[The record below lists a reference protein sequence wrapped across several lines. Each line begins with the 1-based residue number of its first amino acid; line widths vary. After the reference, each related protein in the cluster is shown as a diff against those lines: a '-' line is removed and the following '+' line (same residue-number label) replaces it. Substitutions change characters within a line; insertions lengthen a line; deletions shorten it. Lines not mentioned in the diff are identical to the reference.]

1 MATAYGEG
9 VEGIGDG
16 QEGDT
21 LYMAKELLSSTARL
35 PSADMF
41 SLGLTVYEVATRI
54 ELPGDG
60 QDWHAMRDGTAAG
73 LPSSRSHDMS
83 TVLRQVS

>member
-1 MATAYGEG
+1 MCIRVAPIDCTLARTSLFCPGGRLKLADFGMATAYGDG

-35 PSADMF
+35 PPADMF
-41 SLGLTVYEVATRI
+41 R
-54 ELPGDG
+54 
-60 QDWHAMRDGTAAG
+60 
-73 LPSSRSHDMS
+73 
-83 TVLRQVS
+83 